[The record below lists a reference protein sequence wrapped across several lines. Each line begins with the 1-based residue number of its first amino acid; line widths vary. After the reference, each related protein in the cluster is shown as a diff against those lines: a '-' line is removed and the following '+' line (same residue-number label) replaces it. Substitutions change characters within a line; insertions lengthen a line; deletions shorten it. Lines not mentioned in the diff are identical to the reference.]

1 MVQLLR
7 MPSLGETME
16 WGILI
21 SHLVEE
27 GGSFSIGDG
36 LYEVENEKT
45 TLVVEAMIEGT
56 VARWAAPLGEE
67 LPVGTVIAVVVEPG
81 AEFTPGEVDEL
92 LAREAG
98 VEEEPEH
105 NPKPNEE
112 SDSLDRSSE
121 SSSEGRR
128 LRAMPKARVRA
139 GELGINLSTVIGTG
153 RGGSITLEDVEAS
166 GTSRLAE
173 DGSDRGEQVKLG
185 SVHRTMADRMAQS
198 WAEIPHFTESNLV
211 DGTGLLARN
220 ASTANEISLN
230 DLLVAAVIRAVVRT
244 PRVNV
249 SYRDGSL
256 VVYDDVNLAV
266 AVATEEGLFAPVVKR
281 AQDLELEQL
290 AEEVHRVTTAAHQR
304 TLTPEEVDTGT
315 ITISNLGMYGV
326 DFGTPVV
333 THRQSAIVFFGSL
346 KERPFVLDGLVVAR
360 PSLYVTVAF
369 DHRAI
374 DGLLGAQFL
383 GALTEEL
390 EES

>member
-1 MVQLLR
+1 MQLLR

-21 SHLVEE
+21 CHLVDE
-27 GGSFSIGDG
+27 GGSFSIGDD

-45 TLVVEAMIEGT
+45 TLVVEAMIDGT
-56 VARWAAPLGEE
+56 VARWTTPLGEE
-67 LPVGTVIAVVVEPG
+67 LPVGTVIAVVAEPG
-81 AEFTPGEVDEL
+81 EEFTAVGIDEL
-92 LAREAG
+92 LATEAG
-98 VEEEPEH
+98 VEETPEPDVENH
-105 NPKPNEE
+105 LPDRSPKP
-112 SDSLDRSSE
+112 
-121 SSSEGRR
+121 SSEGERV
-128 LRAMPKARVRA
+128 RAMPKARVRA
-139 GELGINLSTVIGTG
+139 TELGIDLSTIIGTG
-153 RGGSITLEDVEAS
+153 RSGAVTLEDVEALDAS
-166 GTSRLAE
+166 GSVGHATERS
-173 DGSDRGEQVKLG
+173 EQVRLG

-220 ASTANEISLN
+220 ASTANGISLN

-244 PRVNV
+244 PRVNA
-249 SYRDGSL
+249 SYRNGSL

-281 AQDLELEQL
+281 AQDLELDQL
-290 AEEVHRVTTAAHQR
+290 ADEIHRVTTAAHQR
-304 TLTPEEVDTGT
+304 TLTTEDVDTGT
-315 ITISNLGMYGV
+315 ITVSNLGMYGV

-346 KERPFVLDGLVVAR
+346 KERPLVLDGLVVAR

-374 DGLLGAQFL
+374 DGALGAQFL

-390 EES
+390 EQS